1 MHLVQITPGTG
12 GMYCGNCFRDNALVA
27 EWRRLGHETLMV
39 PLYLPLTLDEPSQAG
54 QVPVF
59 FGGINV
65 YLQQKSALF
74 RRAPLWLR
82 RVFDSPALLRLAA
95 GRAAKTRARDVGELT
110 VSMLR
115 GEEGNQ
121 ARELEQLVSWLR
133 SHRTPDIVCLSNAL
147 LIGLARQ
154 LKQQLGSRI
163 VCNLQGEDSFLDS
176 MPSPH
181 RELAWQTLSERASDV
196 DLFIAPSHYFAGLM
210 AQRLGL
216 ASHRIRVVP
225 NGISLDG
232 FHAAPAASPA
242 TPTLGYFARM
252 CPEKG
257 LDMLVDAFLI
267 LKQQQPSRPLRL
279 RVGGGCGPADR
290 PFVNQLQ
297 QCLRQAGVLQDT
309 EFLPNLDRNAKL
321 DFLHSLSVFSV
332 PARYGEAF
340 GLYLLEALAAGIPV
354 VQPRTAAF
362 PEILEATGGGLLCE
376 PNNAAA
382 LADAIDSL
390 LNDPTRAQ
398 ALGQAGRQA
407 VEKEFSAAQMATRLL
422 AAFEPLM
429 TPQLQP
435 DPLASKP

>member
-74 RRAPLWLR
+74 RQAPRWFR
-82 RVFDSPALLRLAA
+82 RLLDSPALLRFAA
-95 GRAAKTRARDVGELT
+95 GRAAKTRASDVGELT

-121 ARELEQLVSWLR
+121 VRELEQLVSWLR
-133 SHRTPDIVCLSNAL
+133 SQRPPDIVCLSNAL

-154 LKQQLGSRI
+154 IKQQLGSRI
-163 VCNLQGEDSFLDS
+163 VCNLQGEDSFLDA

-181 RELAWQTLSERASDV
+181 RELAWKTLSLRAADV
-196 DLFIAPSHYFAGLM
+196 DLFIAPSQYFAGLM
-210 AQRLGL
+210 TQRLGL
-216 ASHRIRVVP
+216 RPDRVQVVP
-225 NGISLDG
+225 NGISLEG
-232 FHAAPAASPA
+232 FHPGTPVPQA

-257 LDMLVDAFLI
+257 LDTLVEAFLL
-267 LKQQQPSRPLRL
+267 LKQQDPTRPLRL
-279 RVGGGCGPADR
+279 RVGGGCGPGDR
-290 PFVNQLQ
+290 PFVDQLQ
-297 QCLRQAGVLQDT
+297 QRLRQAGVLQDT

-321 DFLHSLSVFSV
+321 EFLHSLSVFSV

-340 GLYLLEALAAGIPV
+340 GLYLVEAMAAGIPV

-376 PNNAAA
+376 PDDAAA
-382 LADAIDSL
+382 LAGAIASL
-390 LNDPTRAQ
+390 LADPARAQ
-398 ALGQAGRQA
+398 ALGQAGRQV
-407 VEKEFSAAQMATRLL
+407 VEREYSAARMAARLL
-422 AAFEPLM
+422 EAFEPLV
-429 TPQLQP
+429 TSHRPLH
-435 DPLASKP
+435 PLASKP